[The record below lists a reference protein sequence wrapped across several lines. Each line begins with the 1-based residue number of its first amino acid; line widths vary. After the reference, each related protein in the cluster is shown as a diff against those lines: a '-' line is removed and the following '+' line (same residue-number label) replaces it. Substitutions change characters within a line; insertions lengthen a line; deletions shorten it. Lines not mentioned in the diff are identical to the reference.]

1 MANLNLPPSFFR
13 KTGEGKYEPTEA
25 TIGPWSSDLQHGGPP
40 CALLTHALR
49 IFPSSDNLKMVRITI
64 EFFSAV
70 PIKPC
75 EIKIKKV
82 RAGKKIE
89 FLRGQYISEGK
100 TILLAHAWRIESQM
114 GISKPVSDGFKL
126 PRLPDPQVQISFPGI
141 TYFPYLDAIEWR
153 FTEGSFDKMGPATV
167 WTRPRIPLIEG
178 FEIDGLESL
187 ILMIDSANGASAE
200 LDVLK
205 WTFVPVDMTVG
216 FYRQPIGP
224 WVGMAART
232 SIGKEGI
239 GQSTTTIFD
248 SKGSIGRSIHTLF
261 IRPR

>member
-1 MANLNLPPSFFR
+1 MASLNLPPSFFR

-114 GISKPVSDGFKL
+114 GITKPVSDGFKL

>member
-13 KTGEGKYEPTEA
+13 KTGEWKYEPTEA

-70 PIKPC
+70 PIKPF
-75 EIKIKKV
+75 EIKIKKI

-89 FLRGQYISEGK
+89 LLRGQYISEGK
-100 TILLAHAWRIESQM
+100 TFLLAHAWRIESQM

-126 PRLPDPQVQISFPGI
+126 PRLPDTQIQKSFPGI
-141 TYFPYLDAIEWR
+141 TYFPYLNAIEWR

-187 ILMIDSANGASAE
+187 ILMIDSANGVSAE

-232 SIGKEGI
+232 FMGKEGI
-239 GQSTTTIFD
+239 GQSITTIFD
-248 SKGSIGRSIHTLF
+248 SKGSIGSSMHTLF